1 MQLLLYWRVSYVLV
15 VVAVV
20 LVSSLVSSVRVGPSS
35 PVCNSIEFVNDEDFR
50 GSKMALGPLQIFR
63 SKCQGVGYW
72 THFLLGA
79 FVAIVKLSGYDAC
92 NCGAF
97 SLSNVLAATLIMYQ
111 IFDYL
116 YGEELM
122 MSDEFALFRDLME
135 YVIGYVL
142 VMVGSYMQKRKRSQS
157 RATQVS
163 SPGTSAS
170 SSARRCTGRSWTRCP
185 AACPPPAG
193 A

>member
-1 MQLLLYWRVSYVLV
+1 
-15 VVAVV
+15 
-20 LVSSLVSSVRVGPSS
+20 
-35 PVCNSIEFVNDEDFR
+35 
-50 GSKMALGPLQIFR
+50 
-63 SKCQGVGYW
+63 
-72 THFLLGA
+72 
-79 FVAIVKLSGYDAC
+79 
-92 NCGAF
+92 
-97 SLSNVLAATLIMYQ
+97 MYQ

-170 SSARRCTGRSWTRCP
+170 LSTASATIIVFGSLTFELSRVTIQIILPIIFKHALGLTRDEKSTLFSVNFCGSFLGRCAAAPLTGLLDHN
-185 AACPPPAG
+185 A
-193 A
+193 

>member
-1 MQLLLYWRVSYVLV
+1 MLGTGRISLLR
-15 VVAVV
+15 
-20 LVSSLVSSVRVGPSS
+20 
-35 PVCNSIEFVNDEDFR
+35 
-50 GSKMALGPLQIFR
+50 
-63 SKCQGVGYW
+63 
-72 THFLLGA
+72 A

-142 VMVGSYMQKRKRSQS
+142 VMVGSYMQKERDLK
-157 RATQVS
+157 VG
-163 SPGTSAS
+163 PL
-170 SSARRCTGRSWTRCP
+170 RCP
-185 AACPPPAG
+185 HQVHLLRFRQRRQR
-193 A
+193 